1 MHLMLMDIN
10 WRNHSL
16 NWTSLFGVPL
26 SNCCFMSKLASSFLC
41 FLLAVTTALGQS
53 LSTEGTLFDLDT
65 DNVSKAMAGE
75 DFDELGHAA
84 FMTLSGGKL
93 AATRK
98 RDAQTLRLILPVPQ
112 ETITAARPLVAF
124 ELQRFFVH
132 PAVVTVGITS
142 KRGYREET
150 LVPSLQTF
158 RMVHAG
164 K

>member
-1 MHLMLMDIN
+1 
-10 WRNHSL
+10 
-16 NWTSLFGVPL
+16 
-26 SNCCFMSKLASSFLC
+26 MSKLASSFLC

-98 RDAQTLRLILPVPQ
+98 RDAQTLRLILPVLKKQSRQPDHSLRLSCRDSSF
-112 ETITAARPLVAF
+112 TPL
-124 ELQRFFVH
+124 
-132 PAVVTVGITS
+132 S
-142 KRGYREET
+142 
-150 LVPSLQTF
+150 
-158 RMVHAG
+158 
-164 K
+164 